1 METYL
6 IAGLGNP
13 DKKYEETRHN
23 AGFKAVDRLAARL
36 GVSINEKK
44 FKGLFASTFSGGKK
58 LLLLKPQTYMNL
70 SGESVAEAANF
81 YKVEPGHIII
91 LFDDVNFACG
101 RMRIRGSGSAGGHN
115 GMKSIIAQL
124 GSEAYPRVRIGIGD
138 KDKKDMI
145 SHVLGKFGADDRKIM
160 EEIYDKAADAALCI
174 VEHGVSEAMNRFN
187 GLNLAPEPPKE
198 EPEKAPAPKAPAG
211 KAPAQ
216 ADPAPAAPTAP
227 AATAGEPADHTAEG
241 EHV

>member
-23 AGFKAVDRLAARL
+23 AGFKAIDALADKL

-44 FKGLFASTFSGGKK
+44 FKGLFTSTVHNGRK

-81 YKVEPGHIII
+81 FKIEPSHVVV
-91 LFDDVNFACG
+91 LFDDVNFSCG

-115 GMKSIIAQL
+115 GMKNIILLL
-124 GSEAYPRVRIGIGD
+124 GSDAFPRVRIGVGD
-138 KDKKDMI
+138 KGSHDMI
-145 SHVLGKFGADDRKIM
+145 SHVLGKFEGSDRKLM
-160 EEIYDKAADAALCI
+160 DEVYKNAAEAALCVI
-174 VEHGVSEAMNRFN
+174 EEGPAAAMNRYN
-187 GLNLAPEPPKE
+187 GLDLAPQE
-198 EPEKAPAPKAPAG
+198 ES
-211 KAPAQ
+211 
-216 ADPAPAAPTAP
+216 
-227 AATAGEPADHTAEG
+227 AEA
-241 EHV
+241 